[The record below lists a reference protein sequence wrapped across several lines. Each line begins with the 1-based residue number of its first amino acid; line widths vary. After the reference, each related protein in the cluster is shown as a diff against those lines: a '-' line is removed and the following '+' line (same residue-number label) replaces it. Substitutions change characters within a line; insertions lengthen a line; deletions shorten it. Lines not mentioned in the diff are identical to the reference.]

1 VWNCLRCLECNIC
14 RDISCALFRIGYAG
28 CFMKNADLPAMP
40 FTEEPYP
47 IDAINTN
54 YGAVA
59 TGLTKREYFAG
70 LAMQSL
76 AAESGRYGSSG
87 DMAYDAVKLAD
98 ALLAELERTK

>member
-1 VWNCLRCLECNIC
+1 MGSVCSSVQCCSGLWLNN
-14 RDISCALFRIGYAG
+14 AG

-59 TGLTKREYFAG
+59 TGLTKREYFAV
-70 LAMQSL
+70 LAMQGL
-76 AAESGRYGSSG
+76 CAHSG
-87 DMAYDAVKLAD
+87 DYYTGTDLAQDAVMYAD
-98 ALLAELERTK
+98 ALLAELERAK